1 MNAEFST
8 YEELEKEIEKYQKDK
23 FVQFF
28 KRDSR
33 TIENAKR
40 RAPNREF
47 SNLIKY
53 SELVYSCIH
62 GGKKYK
68 SKSTGKRPK
77 QQ

>member
-47 SNLIKY
+47 Y
-53 SELVYSCIH
+53 GVPFV
-62 GGKKYK
+62 
-68 SKSTGKRPK
+68 SKLLRKWTLDFT
-77 QQ
+77 